1 MGTALFIYPMR
12 HHVCEKLVRFD
23 WMRDQHAALTKIISP
38 YLFRNQ
44 EWLDKLP
51 ATDLEWLW
59 QQGKHKKCKR
69 GEWLFKQ
76 GTAPRHAVWLIR
88 GKVKILQETPGG
100 QRQTL
105 YIYSNMDLIGFRQLI
120 AEETHPVS
128 AVLLEDAEVILIPAT
143 EFKALMH
150 TSPAFTQGLLTA
162 LARDFTVWMNRMTI
176 FTKFPVRHRL
186 ILALLIL
193 HEQYRSSGSTD
204 GDITMTRTELSEY
217 VGASLET
224 IVRVLNGLK
233 SKNLLHI
240 KGRHIQLLDIKGLI
254 DLLNT
259 GDI

>member
-1 MGTALFIYPMR
+1 MS
-12 HHVCEKLVRFD
+12 VQNV
-23 WMRDQHAALTKIISP
+23 ALTKITSP
-38 YLFRNQ
+38 FLFRNQ
-44 EWLDKLP
+44 EWMDKLP
-51 ATDLEWLW
+51 AMDRERLW
-59 QQGKHKKCKR
+59 QQGKHKYGKR

-76 GTAPRHAVWLIR
+76 GTTPRHVVWLIR

-105 YIYSNMDLIGFRQLI
+105 YIYSNGDIIGFRQLI
-120 AEETHPVS
+120 AEEIHPVS
-128 AVLLEDAEVILIPAT
+128 AVLLEDAEVVLIPAN
-143 EFKALMH
+143 EFKSLMH
-150 TSPAFTQGLLTA
+150 DSPAFVQGLLTA

-193 HEQYRSSGSTD
+193 YEQYSLSGSPE
-204 GDITMTRTELSEY
+204 GDITMTRTELAEY

-233 SKNLLHI
+233 TKNLVHI
-240 KGRHIQLLDIKGLI
+240 KGRHIQLLDIDGLI
-254 DLLNT
+254 ALLNT